1 YQDAAMAV
9 RAQTRV
15 REVIYAH
22 VDDYAPLYRP
32 LQNLFFPWRRRLRR
46 HRLRH
51 SLGHHD
57 HLWRPLLRRQTI
69 APPAVAVSHRDV
81 AAIQYTGGTTD
92 RPRGVTLTHHN
103 LVANVLQ
110 CRVWMPTLRDG
121 EERVLCVVP
130 FNHAY
135 GMTTGMNLAVAIG
148 AGMILLPEL
157 DIRVMLE
164 HIRRH
169 RPSLFP
175 GVPALFVAI
184 NDFPGVRRYN
194 IESIQVCISGAAP
207 LPVEVQEAFEKLT
220 RGRLVEGYG
229 LSEASPVTHVNPIFA
244 QRRVGSIG
252 LPLPNTEARIVDLR
266 TDIPL
271 PLPPGQFGELHVRG
285 PQVMAGYW
293 GDEHATRAVL
303 DEDGWLRTNDI
314 AVMDEDGYF
323 QIMSRRQDVWLPEE
337 SEVAFPRDIE
347 EVIYELPEVRE
358 VVVIAVA
365 NRPIAFVQLK
375 EGVQVPADSIIAV
388 ARRRLPPQQV
398 PRLVIFVK
406 EFPRSLIGKVLR
418 RELVSQYESA
428 LRAGAG
434 TVGAHLPGLEADDRA
449 VPGDKK

>member
-1 YQDAAMAV
+1 
-9 RAQTRV
+9 
-15 REVIYAH
+15 
-22 VDDYAPLYRP
+22 
-32 LQNLFFPWRRRLRR
+32 
-46 HRLRH
+46 
-51 SLGHHD
+51 
-57 HLWRPLLRRQTI
+57 
-69 APPAVAVSHRDV
+69 
-81 AAIQYTGGTTD
+81 
-92 RPRGVTLTHHN
+92 
-103 LVANVLQ
+103 
-110 CRVWMPTLRDG
+110 
-121 EERVLCVVP
+121 
-130 FNHAY
+130 
-135 GMTTGMNLAVAIG
+135 
-148 AGMILLPEL
+148 
-157 DIRVMLE
+157 MLE

-207 LPVEVQEAFEKLT
+207 LPVEVEEAFEKLT

-244 QRRVGSIG
+244 QDRVGSIG

-293 GDEHATRAVL
+293 GDEHATREVL

-358 VVVIAVA
+358 VVVIAIA

-375 EGVQVPADSIIAV
+375 EGAQVPAESIIAL

-406 EFPRSLIGKVLR
+406 DFPRSLIGKVLR

-434 TVGAHLPGLEADDRA
+434 TVGAHLPGLEVDDRA